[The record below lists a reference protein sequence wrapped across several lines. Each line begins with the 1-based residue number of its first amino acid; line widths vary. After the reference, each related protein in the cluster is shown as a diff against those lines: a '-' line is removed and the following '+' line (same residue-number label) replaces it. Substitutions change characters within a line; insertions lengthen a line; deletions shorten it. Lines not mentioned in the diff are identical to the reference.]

1 MNILLIEDN
10 EIDRMAFFRM
20 MEKEDLD
27 CNLEVAENIS
37 KAKNLLSRFEYQLVV
52 CDLNLPDG
60 TAFDLSTSF
69 AKNTFVLLSGFVDL
83 ELKDKAKRAGI
94 SKVISK
100 TSDLTQFSNIIEII
114 KQKTGDKTNIY
125 YQPNQQTNND
135 EYAPILSQLK
145 LTFDNNPAYI
155 AEIIQTYLIENPK
168 LLSRLSLAAEIED
181 KQQIVKTAHKLK
193 SGYMMMGLK
202 ELENLATEIE
212 INLPAKNEDLDHQIQ
227 DILERSHKS
236 YLSLKAALLEL
247 EKPNNTGVHK

>member
-37 KAKNLLSRFEYQLVV
+37 KAKNLLSQFEYQLVI

-60 TAFDLSTSF
+60 TAFDLSTYF
-69 AKNTFVLLSGFVDL
+69 VKNPFVLLSGFVDM

-94 SKVISK
+94 YEVISK
-100 TSDLTQFSNIIEII
+100 TSDLTQFSIIIEII
-114 KQKTGDKTNIY
+114 KHKTGKKSNPY
-125 YQPNQQTNND
+125 YQLDLQANN
-135 EYAPILSQLK
+135 EKYVPILGHLK

-155 AEIIQTYLIENPK
+155 VEIIQTYLSENPK
-168 LLSRLSLAAEIED
+168 LLSRLSIAAEIED

-202 ELENLATEIE
+202 ELEHLATEIE

-227 DILERSHKS
+227 DIIEKSHKS
-236 YLSLKAALLEL
+236 YLSLKAALPEL
-247 EKPNNTGVHK
+247 ENPNNT